1 MDVWDEVEAGLGSV
15 GKIRILRVM
24 FEKPN
29 QVFTKYGLQRNAWLK
44 PVNVRSDLKTLV
56 EIGWVKE
63 HQYDPKTYE
72 LNMENPVV
80 KHLHD
85 FFKQI
90 STLGS
95 SS

>member
-1 MDVWDEVEAGLGSV
+1 MEVWREVEAGLGSV

-24 FEKPN
+24 FEKPDK
-29 QVFTKYGLQRNAWLK
+29 VFTKYSLQRNTGLK
-44 PVNVRSDLKTLV
+44 PVHVRSDLKTLA

-80 KHLHD
+80 KHLHE

-90 STLGS
+90 KHVR
-95 SS
+95 